1 MADDRLPVPHPDAA
15 GRTHSAAVRARIGG
29 ASLDA
34 TVSVS
39 TAGLLAIGG
48 LVSGILLSTA
58 VLVLA
63 ATRTPARRW
72 PR

>member
-1 MADDRLPVPHPDAA
+1 MANDRLPAPHPDAA
-15 GRTHSAAVRARIGG
+15 RRMHSAAVHARIGV

-34 TVSVS
+34 AVSVS

-58 VLVLA
+58 VLVRA
-63 ATRTPARRW
+63 ATRTPARRG